1 MRAGGGREAG
11 TGATGPDV
19 AGRERD
25 VAHRDATEVAPP
37 ASRPRPAPAPR
48 LRSTPPPSPPRPPPT
63 PGRHDP
69 RNRLND
75 LTGKEW
81 LYFLSSVLT
90 TAYPVKG
97 PESYGHNLRRAH
109 PSPKPPQLMAA
120 LIAFFTRAGGR
131 VLDPFAGVGGTL
143 LGCALTGRAGVGLD
157 LATDYR
163 DIYRAVC
170 AQEGLDAQPFLL
182 GDARVLLAGAA
193 SDGPLAAPFDLVLT
207 DPPYGEMLS
216 RPQDGEKRKRT
227 GRSDPTPFTDDP
239 ADLGNLPRAD
249 FLVALAAIVG
259 LAVARLRPGGH
270 LVLFAKDLQPTPEH
284 HNLLHADIVARFAAE
299 LPGLRFRGYKLW
311 VDQTINLY
319 PFGYPYG
326 FVANQVHQYILI
338 WQAATSPG
346 AREEAGEGTS
356 GAGG

>member
-1 MRAGGGREAG
+1 MRAESRGQRAEDSIPSAVQEG
-11 TGATGPDV
+11 D
-19 AGRERD
+19 
-25 VAHRDATEVAPP
+25 EVAIPD
-37 ASRPRPAPAPR
+37 ASPLPSALRPLPSVGR
-48 LRSTPPPSPPRPPPT
+48 L
-63 PGRHDP
+63 DP
-69 RNRLND
+69 RNTLND
-75 LTGKEW
+75 LTGREW

-90 TAYPVKG
+90 TAYPVSG

-120 LIAFFTRAGGR
+120 LIAFFTRRGGR

-143 LGCALTGRAGVGLD
+143 LGCALTGRVGVGLD
-157 LATDYR
+157 LAANFR
-163 DIYRAVC
+163 DIYQAVC
-170 AQEGLDAQPFLL
+170 VQEGLAAQPFLV
-182 GDARVLLAGAA
+182 GDARALLGREGAGDAALAG
-193 SDGPLAAPFDLVLT
+193 PFDLVLT

-216 RPQDGEKRKRT
+216 RPQEGEKRKRT

-239 ADLGNLPRAD
+239 ADLGNLGREE
-249 FLVALAAIVG
+249 FLAALAASIE

-284 HNLLHADIVARFAAE
+284 HNLLHADIVARFAAA
-299 LPGLRFRGYKLW
+299 LPDLRFRGYKLW

-338 WQAATSPG
+338 WQKPAVRSPK
-346 AREEAGEGTS
+346 S
-356 GAGG
+356 SMNGGL